1 MATFPVMI
9 YTLFSSWRVS
19 YIARNNSAVVLGRE
33 FAKQNLFEL
42 HHSTNVSD
50 PTSSK
55 WTHSSLPPGFPFTRR
70 VFVRDYKWFQPHAV
84 TLGLD

>member
-33 FAKQNLFEL
+33 FVKQNLFEF

-50 PTSSK
+50 PASSK
-55 WTHSSLPPGFPFTRR
+55 WTHSSLPPGFLSPEEFLFVIIRWGWINTR
-70 VFVRDYKWFQPHAV
+70 
-84 TLGLD
+84 LGR